1 MKRAILLTGMV
12 ALAAGAIG
20 CASPQYQAR
29 RSEANSALAG
39 AIVGGTLGGI
49 IGNNV
54 GDGKNDVLGAAIG
67 AATGAWI
74 GQQYGQQQDQIR
86 HRLEALEGAHSAETI
101 MIANSNG
108 SYTPVTL
115 TKVGYGQY
123 RGPRGEI
130 YPSRPTEEQLRAAYG
145 F

>member
-1 MKRAILLTGMV
+1 MKRSVILLT
-12 ALAAGAIG
+12 LAAVGVGAAG

-29 RSEANSALAG
+29 RSEINSALTG
-39 AIVGGTLGGI
+39 AALGGALGGI

-54 GDGKNDVLGAAIG
+54 GDRKNDALGAAIG
-67 AATGAWI
+67 AAAGAWV

-86 HRLEALEGAHSAETI
+86 HRLEALETANNAETV
-101 MIANSNG
+101 MIQNSNG
-108 SYTPVTL
+108 SYTPVAL

-130 YPSRPTEEQLRAAYG
+130 YTSRPTEEQLRVAYG

>member
-1 MKRAILLTGMV
+1 MKRTV
-12 ALAAGAIG
+12 ATISAVVLGLAAVG

-29 RSEANSALAG
+29 RSEVNSAVTG

-54 GDGKNDVLGAAIG
+54 GDRKNDVLGAAIG

-74 GQQYGQQQDQIR
+74 GQQYGAQQDMIR
-86 HRLEALEGAHSAETI
+86 HRLEALESANQTETI
-101 MIANSNG
+101 MISNSNG

-115 TKVGYGQY
+115 TRVGYGQY

-130 YPSRPTEEQLRAAYG
+130 YPSRPTEDQLRTAYG